1 MKHLNLK
8 KSTHFLSIIC
18 TIASVITIIVDIAAI
33 ILLGGTLLSQ
43 IIRPGYLATQMVQ
56 AELDLVFSE
65 WVTLLICFILK
76 CSFILCAIRYSKKLF
91 YGISKEKSPFTI
103 STTKH
108 IRRISIFVFLALIC
122 PLYPYYPLSFL
133 SIMEGA
139 FVVLILRSISLI
151 FDYGCELQQEIDETL

>member
-1 MKHLNLK
+1 MKQLNLK
-8 KSTHFLSIIC
+8 KSTHFLSIVC
-18 TIASVITIIVDIAAI
+18 SIAGIATIIVDIIAI

-43 IIRPGYLATQMVQ
+43 IMRPGYLATQMVQ

-76 CSFILCAIRYSKKLF
+76 CSFIVCTIKYSKKLF
-91 YGISKEKSPFTI
+91 YSISKEESPFTI
-103 STTKH
+103 TTTKQ
-108 IRRISIFVFLALIC
+108 IKRISVFVFLSLIC

-133 SIMEGA
+133 SIIEGC

-151 FDYGCELQQEIDETL
+151 FDYGCKLQQEIDETL